1 MSNLVYIA
9 AGGVIGALLRYAVT
23 GAVFRLVP
31 GAFPWGTLLVN
42 ISGCFA
48 IGAVWHLFE
57 GLYITPHMRLFLMVG
72 LLGAYTT
79 FSSFGLETINL
90 LREGEVG
97 YALFYVIASNV
108 AGIAAV
114 YAGILA
120 TRGLT
125 GILR

>member
-9 AGGVIGALLRYAVT
+9 AGGAIGAILRYTVT

-42 ISGCFA
+42 ITGCLA

-57 GLYITPHMRLFLMVG
+57 GFYITPNMRLFLMVG

-79 FSSFGLETINL
+79 FSSFGLETLNL

-97 YALFYVIASNV
+97 HALFYVLASNIIGV
-108 AGIAAV
+108 AAV
-114 YAGILA
+114 YVGLLA
-120 TRGLT
+120 ARGLT
-125 GILR
+125 GLLR

>member
-9 AGGVIGALLRYAVT
+9 AGGAIGAILRYTVT

-42 ISGCFA
+42 ITGCLA

-57 GLYITPHMRLFLMVG
+57 GFYITPNMRLFLMVG

-79 FSSFGLETINL
+79 FSSFGLETLNL

-97 YALFYVIASNV
+97 HALFYVLASNIV
-108 AGIAAV
+108 GVAAV
-114 YAGILA
+114 YVGLLA
-120 TRGLT
+120 ARGLT
-125 GILR
+125 GLLR

>member
-1 MSNLVYIA
+1 MSNLIYIA

-23 GAVFRLVP
+23 GAVFKLIP

-48 IGAVWHLFE
+48 IGVVWHLFE
-57 GLYITPHMRLFLMVG
+57 GLYITPGMRLFLMVG
-72 LLGAYTT
+72 FLGAYTT

-90 LREGEVG
+90 LREGEIG

-108 AGIAAV
+108 VGIAAV
-114 YAGILA
+114 YAGILV

-125 GILR
+125 EILR

>member
-23 GAVFRLVP
+23 GAVFKLVP

-48 IGAVWHLFE
+48 IGVVWHLFE
-57 GLYITPHMRLFLMVG
+57 GLYITPGMRLFLMVG
-72 LLGAYTT
+72 FLGAYTT

-90 LREGEVG
+90 LREGEIG
-97 YALFYVIASNV
+97 YALFYVLASN
-108 AGIAAV
+108 ALGIAAV

>member
-9 AGGVIGALLRYAVT
+9 AGGVIGAILRYTVT

-42 ISGCFA
+42 ITGCLA

-57 GLYITPHMRLFLMVG
+57 GFYITPNMRLFLMVG

-79 FSSFGLETINL
+79 FSSFGLETLNL

-97 YALFYVIASNV
+97 HALFYVLASNIIGV
-108 AGIAAV
+108 AAV
-114 YAGILA
+114 YVGLLA
-120 TRGLT
+120 ARGLT
-125 GILR
+125 GLLR